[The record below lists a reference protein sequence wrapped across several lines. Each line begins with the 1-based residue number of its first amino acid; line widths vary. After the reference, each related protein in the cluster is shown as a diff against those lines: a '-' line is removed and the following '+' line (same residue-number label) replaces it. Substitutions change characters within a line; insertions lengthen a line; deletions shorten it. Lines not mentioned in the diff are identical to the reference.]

1 MSEIVLGIGASHTT
15 LMNTQWAQVD
25 HLPRAHHFR
34 DALNEAASALEHLEP
49 DVVVVIGSNHFRGF
63 WLDLMPAFTVGVDE
77 INSAGEH
84 GTPRGQLPGD
94 PPYAQYLCEQLIAH
108 NFDVAFSTRLTVD
121 HGISHAYQWLVQ
133 ALSVPI
139 VPIVVNCFAPPLPSL
154 RRARELGAALGSIIR
169 SAPDARRVAII
180 ATGGLSHALPFPDWR
195 APQTDDDEFLATS
208 WREGR
213 GRFQDF
219 EVRRRQIVV
228 NHPPRVNEKF
238 DRRVLEQ
245 IESGQL
251 ARMLE
256 EFDETTLIETAGNGA
271 NEIRTWLAMTAA
283 LQDCPGRT
291 LAYSNMPE
299 WLTGMGVALLHPDTN
314 RTTGDIRS

>member
-108 NFDVAFSTRLTVD
+108 NFDVAFSTRKAMPVR
-121 HGISHAYQWLVQ
+121 SVQ
-133 ALSVPI
+133 TLMI
-139 VPIVVNCFAPPLPSL
+139 VYL
-154 RRARELGAALGSIIR
+154 RLCG
-169 SAPDARRVAII
+169 
-180 ATGGLSHALPFPDWR
+180 
-195 APQTDDDEFLATS
+195 
-208 WREGR
+208 
-213 GRFQDF
+213 
-219 EVRRRQIVV
+219 
-228 NHPPRVNEKF
+228 
-238 DRRVLEQ
+238 
-245 IESGQL
+245 
-251 ARMLE
+251 
-256 EFDETTLIETAGNGA
+256 
-271 NEIRTWLAMTAA
+271 
-283 LQDCPGRT
+283 
-291 LAYSNMPE
+291 
-299 WLTGMGVALLHPDTN
+299 
-314 RTTGDIRS
+314 